1 MTKYNFYTSPG
12 QWGGAKY
19 PLDYKETLDPEDDAA
34 AVLLGNGWRMPTA
47 DELWELKNRCT
58 WEAKY
63 RQDTIEYSF
72 NDTVELFFEQ
82 SLLGYVITSN
92 VPGYEDR
99 SIWLPATG
107 FISDY
112 NHDSNPV
119 NRGDAYYWTSTLGQS
134 LDNGD
139 RRWNGKNIR
148 PVMELPQQENRPKA
162 EPDPVKPLRHNAQVD
177 LGLSVLWADCNVG
190 ADSPQ
195 ETGAR
200 FAWGETAPKTYYS
213 EYNYKH
219 MKAFKDQNKWWY
231 SKYTTT
237 DEDPY
242 VDGLTRLSAEDDAA
256 RANWGGKWR
265 MPTKEE
271 YKELYE
277 KCEWTQDSV
286 NGVKG
291 YRITSKV
298 PGYTDKSIFLPN
310 NSNTFGG
317 LFEES
322 HRGIYMTSDKMSSEK
337 GYMWRGCVVLEFDK
351 YEFGTSDEVEL
362 DFGENATSL
371 LGSRMSKIHI
381 TSRDRTNGYCVRAV
395 CEK

>member
-1 MTKYNFYTSPG
+1 
-12 QWGGAKY
+12 
-19 PLDYKETLDPEDDAA
+19 
-34 AVLLGNGWRMPTA
+34 
-47 DELWELKNRCT
+47 
-58 WEAKY
+58 
-63 RQDTIEYSF
+63 
-72 NDTVELFFEQ
+72 
-82 SLLGYVITSN
+82 
-92 VPGYEDR
+92 
-99 SIWLPATG
+99 
-107 FISDY
+107 
-112 NHDSNPV
+112 
-119 NRGDAYYWTSTLGQS
+119 
-134 LDNGD
+134 
-139 RRWNGKNIR
+139 
-148 PVMELPQQENRPKA
+148 
-162 EPDPVKPLRHNAQVD
+162 
-177 LGLSVLWADCNVG
+177 
-190 ADSPQ
+190 
-195 ETGAR
+195 
-200 FAWGETAPKTYYS
+200 
-213 EYNYKH
+213 

-381 TSRDRTNGYCVRAV
+381 TARDRTNGYCVRAV